1 MNTLDTEMQKL
12 FPAIRESMH
21 GEVTTAILSAIAVVE
36 FNQGKLSKE
45 EKISIIKSV
54 ETNFKDLVLEQLE
67 LTYPKVSH

>member
-1 MNTLDTEMQKL
+1 MDTMERL

-36 FNQGKLSKE
+36 FNQGKLSRE
-45 EKISIIKSV
+45 DNINIIKSV
-54 ETNFKDLVLEQLE
+54 EENFKELILEQLE